1 MTKIKLCGL
10 TRPCDIVAA
19 NHLRPEYI
27 GFVFVPQSRRCISAA
42 QAAQLKKMLCADI
55 TAVGV
60 FVNEKPER
68 IAELL
73 ADGVIDAAQLHGQ
86 ENEEYIEFLKLTGKP
101 VIKTFCLSDRQDVA
115 AAQKSRAD
123 YLLFDSGAGTGK
135 VFDWTWIK
143 EIKRPYFLAGGL
155 HSGNVSDAVCRLHP
169 YAVDVSSGIET
180 NGLKDQKKMTEFVDS
195 VRKEKRI

>member
-19 NHLRPEYI
+19 NHLRPDYI
-27 GFVFVPQSRRCISAA
+27 GFVFVLQSRRCISAA

-86 ENEEYIEFLKLTGKP
+86 EN
-101 VIKTFCLSDRQDVA
+101 
-115 AAQKSRAD
+115 
-123 YLLFDSGAGTGK
+123 
-135 VFDWTWIK
+135 
-143 EIKRPYFLAGGL
+143 
-155 HSGNVSDAVCRLHP
+155 
-169 YAVDVSSGIET
+169 
-180 NGLKDQKKMTEFVDS
+180 
-195 VRKEKRI
+195 